1 MQNDAQDRASKRR
14 PGRIGFSHPELR
26 NRALLV
32 GFSMKMIAKRCVQAI
47 FLCFALPAA
56 LLAGFGRLQVGF
68 EFFAQTFA
76 LMPGLAGDYLRAA
89 FYKLTLT
96 ACSLDCRIQFGSF
109 FAHPRATV
117 GRHVYIGSYCV
128 LGMVDIGERTHIASA
143 VQVLSGAHQ
152 HPRDSTG
159 MMDLEHVAFSRVSI
173 GADCWLGAGAI
184 VMAPVGDR
192 STIGAG
198 SVVVRPIPAGSIAV
212 GAPARV
218 VARSDADALNTHDTG
233 ASASSPGAD
242 NQRDTTDH

>member
-1 MQNDAQDRASKRR
+1 MQNDAQDRAPKTQPVRFGLTH
-14 PGRIGFSHPELR
+14 PGLR
-26 NRALLV
+26 NRGLLTMV
-32 GFSMKMIAKRCVQAI
+32 GISMKMIAKRCVQAI
-47 FLCFALPAA
+47 FLCLALPAA
-56 LLAGFGRLQVGF
+56 LLAGFGRVEVGF

-76 LMPGLAGDYLRAA
+76 LVPGLVGDYLRAA
-89 FYKLTLT
+89 FYKFTLT

-109 FAHPRATV
+109 FAHPQATV

-128 LGMVDIGERTHIASA
+128 LGMVDIGDRTHIASA

-198 SVVVRPIPAGSIAV
+198 SVVVRAIPAGSIAV

-218 VARSDADALNTHDTG
+218 VARADADAVTG
-233 ASASSPGAD
+233 
-242 NQRDTTDH
+242 TDH